1 MLTSDEVLARYPG
14 LRPLL
19 EMEPPWR
26 FGVIIH
32 SLIGGKRE
40 SHWRVDTLLI
50 SAEDWTVAR
59 RRPSRRRTRHPV
71 SEVDFVGSLDDAVR
85 LLLDDRRS

>member
-1 MLTSDEVLARYPG
+1 MLTDDEVLARYPG

-26 FGVIIH
+26 FGEIIGT
-32 SLIGGKRE
+32 LVGGKRE
-40 SHWRVDTLLI
+40 SRWRVDTLLI
-50 SAEDWTVAR
+50 SAEDRTVAS
-59 RRPSRRRTRHPV
+59 RRPTRRRTRHPA

-85 LLLDDRRS
+85 LLQDDRRS